1 MKTKEDLIFSVIA
14 LEGTLKHEGLYEDT
28 LRIMDEFAEQERSK
42 NCTIH
47 GVIQRFMNS
56 EIKIKVDEPTKKHLL
71 KHIFVECGFEVE
83 ENKYTFEKGRFFWVE
98 GGLFSSEAKHLKN
111 SMDLI
116 RRNRSKETVNLSDL
130 NVV

>member
-1 MKTKEDLIFSVIA
+1 MKNTKIINQIRKSVENDNRGLQFSFEQVMQMLKEKEKQLI
-14 LEGTLKHEGLYEDT
+14 L
-28 LRIMDEFAEQERSK
+28 
-42 NCTIH
+42 N

-71 KHIFVECGFEVE
+71 KHIFIECGFEVE

-98 GGLFSSEAKHLKN
+98 NGKFNSGLKHLYN

>member
-1 MKTKEDLIFSVIA
+1 MKNTKIINQIRKSVENDNRGLQFSFEQVMQMLEEKEKQLI
-14 LEGTLKHEGLYEDT
+14 L
-28 LRIMDEFAEQERSK
+28 
-42 NCTIH
+42 N

-71 KHIFVECGFEVE
+71 KHIFIECGFEVE

-98 GGLFSSEAKHLKN
+98 NGKFNSGLKHLYN